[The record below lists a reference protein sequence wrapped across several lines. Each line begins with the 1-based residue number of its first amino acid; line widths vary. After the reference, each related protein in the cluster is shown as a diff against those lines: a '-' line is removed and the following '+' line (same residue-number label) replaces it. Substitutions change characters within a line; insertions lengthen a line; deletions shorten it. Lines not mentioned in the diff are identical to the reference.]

1 MSTEVRNN
9 TALERFEIYVDGAIA
24 GYAEYQ
30 DTNAERAFVHTEI
43 YSQYEGQ
50 GYGRVLV
57 ETALNQTP
65 PPPPGAGG
73 GGGQCGR
80 QWGGRPLAGPPGRR
94 RAGGESTPL
103 SSTAAPAGIQG
114 VTSGGSAPVS
124 RRPNLP

>member
-57 ETALNQTP
+57 ETALNQTRAP
-65 PPPPGAGG
+65 HHGAGTMWPKV
-73 GGGQCGR
+73 R
-80 QWGGRPLAGPPGRR
+80 HIVETPPAKQPKVPQYL
-94 RAGGESTPL
+94 RAG
-103 SSTAAPAGIQG
+103 
-114 VTSGGSAPVS
+114 
-124 RRPNLP
+124 

>member
-50 GYGRVLV
+50 GYGRVVV
-57 ETALNQTP
+57 ETALNQTRAP
-65 PPPPGAGG
+65 HHGA
-73 GGGQCGR
+73 R
-80 QWGGRPLAGPPGRR
+80 TIFPKVRHILETRPQNQPMVPQLAR
-94 RAGGESTPL
+94 
-103 SSTAAPAGIQG
+103 
-114 VTSGGSAPVS
+114 
-124 RRPNLP
+124 

>member
-57 ETALNQTP
+57 ETAQNQTRP
-65 PPPPGAGG
+65 DHHRALTSWPVGRPMRGSPPGNKPLVP
-73 GGGQCGR
+73 
-80 QWGGRPLAGPPGRR
+80 PLARR
-94 RAGGESTPL
+94 
-103 SSTAAPAGIQG
+103 
-114 VTSGGSAPVS
+114 
-124 RRPNLP
+124 

>member
-50 GYGRVLV
+50 GYGRVVV
-57 ETALNQTP
+57 ETARNQTRAPPHRAGTLWPLVGPKVGSP
-65 PPPPGAGG
+65 PPKQTQGPPMGG
-73 GGGQCGR
+73 GGG
-80 QWGGRPLAGPPGRR
+80 
-94 RAGGESTPL
+94 
-103 SSTAAPAGIQG
+103 
-114 VTSGGSAPVS
+114 
-124 RRPNLP
+124 

>member
-57 ETALNQTP
+57 ETALNQTRAAHH
-65 PPPPGAGG
+65 GARAMWPIVRHIVGT
-73 GGGQCGR
+73 
-80 QWGGRPLAGPPGRR
+80 RPA
-94 RAGGESTPL
+94 
-103 SSTAAPAGIQG
+103 
-114 VTSGGSAPVS
+114 
-124 RRPNLP
+124 

>member
-57 ETALNQTP
+57 ETALNQTRP
-65 PPPPGAGG
+65 PPHGA
-73 GGGQCGR
+73 R
-80 QWGGRPLAGPPGRR
+80 SDLPDVGPK
-94 RAGGESTPL
+94 
-103 SSTAAPAGIQG
+103 
-114 VTSGGSAPVS
+114 GGS
-124 RRPNLP
+124 RPPKQPH

>member
-50 GYGRVLV
+50 GYGRMLV
-57 ETALNQTP
+57 ETALNQSRAAQI
-65 PPPPGAGG
+65 GARAMWPMVGHLVG
-73 GGGQCGR
+73 T
-80 QWGGRPLAGPPGRR
+80 RP
-94 RAGGESTPL
+94 E
-103 SSTAAPAGIQG
+103 
-114 VTSGGSAPVS
+114 
-124 RRPNLP
+124 